1 VGSNFIPVGA
11 AAKGAVGVGKVATTS
26 LTGALARES
35 VEGAGKIAAR
45 ELTEASAKTATRET
59 AQVGARE
66 AGERTAATPLK
77 ASTEARA
84 AAEAKAESLLQ
95 RAEAGGGTVRVSR
108 AGNLNAQDLAAM
120 SRQSGREV
128 ALYRDIGSGER
139 FVALGNRTGVNIPEN
154 SRLIAHTQP
163 GSGAAAVRAS
173 VADEA
178 ALARLNQRSSVI
190 INDAGDAAT
199 RFRPTA
205 RGAELAQREAGDVRC
220 IPLRGQSA

>member
-1 VGSNFIPVGA
+1 VC
-11 AAKGAVGVGKVATTS
+11 
-26 LTGALARES
+26 
-35 VEGAGKIAAR
+35 
-45 ELTEASAKTATRET
+45 ASQKSSP
-59 AQVGARE
+59 
-66 AGERTAATPLK
+66 TPILK
-77 ASTEARA
+77 SRL
-84 AAEAKAESLLQ
+84 SSI
-95 RAEAGGGTVRVSR
+95 GTVRVSR

-139 FVALGNRTGVNIPEN
+139 FLALGNRTGVNIPEN